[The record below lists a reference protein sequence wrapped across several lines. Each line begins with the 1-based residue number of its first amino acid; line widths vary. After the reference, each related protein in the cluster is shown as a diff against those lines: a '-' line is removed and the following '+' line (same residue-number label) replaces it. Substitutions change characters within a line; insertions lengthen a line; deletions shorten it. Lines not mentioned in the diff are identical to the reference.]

1 MLNALF
7 APPPA
12 ASSAAAKSHVGAVAS
27 ANDEDAA
34 NGFRQK
40 LDQANAQPPKGPEA
54 RPRDKVRGPLR
65 GASGNEPA
73 KAEPVPKAVPS
84 QVGGKDRRTVPPE
97 GEGDGERDG
106 KLEGGVDGN
115 GDGNSPGKSIDN
127 STGNVDVEG
136 DGGRDRKGAAVEPTS
151 VPGVTALLAEL
162 RAATPAASGAA
173 RRGGDVGA
181 TLGQTPASALA
192 VDGAPARTQRGEP
205 GGESAQEG
213 SAGGQRDS
221 FAQQLSAAAAQDA
234 GALRADSLSTAT
246 NPLLTAAMTAA
257 ATHSA
262 HASIQASVQASAQA
276 NIGMPTEAQLT
287 ATPGSAQFGAQ
298 LGAQISTFVQGG
310 IEHARLHLNPA
321 EMGPVSVQIQIDG
334 QTARVNLSAENAHTR
349 QALEQALPHLA
360 GSLREAGLTLSGGG
374 VFEQPRQGG
383 GAQTGSGP
391 GSRSDGGP
399 GGGSQNGSRGDDAQ
413 RNRADDG
420 LRAAGSATPAR
431 RRGVVD
437 LVA

>member
-34 NGFRQK
+34 NGFAQK

-54 RPRDKVRGPLR
+54 RPRDKMRGPLR

-73 KAEPVPKAVPS
+73 KAEPVPRAVPS

-115 GDGNSPGKSIDN
+115 GDGDRA
-127 STGNVDVEG
+127 GNVDVEG

-181 TLGQTPASALA
+181 TLGQTPASAL
-192 VDGAPARTQRGEP
+192 VGNGAPARTQRGEP

-221 FAQQLSAAAAQDA
+221 FAQQLLAAAAQDA

-262 HASIQASVQASAQA
+262 HASIQASTQASALA
-276 NIGMPTEAQLT
+276 SAGMPTEAQLT

-374 VFEQPRQGG
+374 VFEQPRHGG

-391 GSRSDGGP
+391 GSRSDSGP
-399 GGGSQNGSRGDDAQ
+399 GGGSQSGSRGDDA
-413 RNRADDG
+413 RGNRADDG
-420 LRAAGSATPAR
+420 LRAVGSATPAR